1 MAKFSLSVV
10 LLPLA
15 IAVVYTGIN
24 QLMVDGTLRHHL
36 QSHLEALN
44 PCPSGVIALQKPNW
58 PGPNGCGSEW
68 NQWQTQLS
76 QLAPFIDQ
84 LTPCC
89 NAHDYCS
96 SRCGYPDFK
105 SSFMACANKF
115 KKCMRSKCD
124 KMATSIANPVEK
136 AVKRMGCRAN
146 ADAFALLVR
155 KGGKSSYNKSQKL
168 YCLCQ

>member
-1 MAKFSLSVV
+1 MAKFNMSVV
-10 LLPLA
+10 LLALA
-15 IAVVYTGIN
+15 IAAVCSGISK
-24 QLMVDGTLRHHL
+24 LMVDGTLGKHIKSHL
-36 QSHLEALN
+36 QLHLEALN
-44 PCPSGVIALQKPNW
+44 PCPPGVIALQKPNW

-105 SSFMACANKF
+105 FSFMACANNF
-115 KKCMRSKCD
+115 KKCMWS
-124 KMATSIANPVEK
+124 
-136 AVKRMGCRAN
+136 
-146 ADAFALLVR
+146 
-155 KGGKSSYNKSQKL
+155 
-168 YCLCQ
+168 